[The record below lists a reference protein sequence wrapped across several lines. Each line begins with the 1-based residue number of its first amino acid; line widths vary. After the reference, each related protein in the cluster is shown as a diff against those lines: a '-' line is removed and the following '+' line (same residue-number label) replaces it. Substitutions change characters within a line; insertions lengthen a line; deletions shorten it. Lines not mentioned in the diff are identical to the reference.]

1 MGYALMPVAKTSM
14 TIFRDT
20 AKAGIWAGIEKGW
33 SGYVWLLKI
42 LIPISFLTVLLDYSG
57 LIQQMDFLLAPV
69 MKLINMPTAAAI
81 PLVVGMLTG
90 IYGGIAAMIVL
101 PFSINQM
108 TLIAIFL
115 LISHNLIQEGM
126 VQGRSGLKPLKA
138 TVIRLVASIVTVI
151 AVAQFMDLQP
161 DVSTAVAFYPQVQ
174 KTLWEVIQKW
184 GISTFFLIIKIFLIV
199 MALMI
204 ALCLMKAFDIIP
216 FLVKILKPFLKIMG
230 LDERVGLLWLTAVV
244 FGIAYGAAVI
254 VEEAKEGNFSA
265 EELERLHISIGIN
278 HSMVEDPTLFASLG
292 LSAFWLW
299 IPRVIT
305 AIVAVYLFNIW
316 KKWSDRGN
324 RPVSPI

>member
-1 MGYALMPVAKTSM
+1 MSVDKTSI

-20 AKAGIWAGIEKGW
+20 ARTGILAGIEKGW

-42 LIPISFLTVLLDYSG
+42 LIPISFLTVILDYSG
-57 LIQQMDFLLAPV
+57 LIQHMDFLLAPV
-69 MKLINMPTAAAI
+69 MKLINMPAAAAI

-126 VQGRSGLKPLKA
+126 VQGRSGLSPLKA

-161 DVSTAVAFYPQVQ
+161 GVSTAVAFYPQVQ

-254 VEEAKEGNFSA
+254 VEESKEGNFSA

-292 LSAFWLW
+292 LSVFWLW

>member
-1 MGYALMPVAKTSM
+1 M
-14 TIFRDT
+14 
-20 AKAGIWAGIEKGW
+20 AGIEKGW
-33 SGYVWLLKI
+33 SGYVWLLRI

-57 LIQQMDFLLAPV
+57 LIQQSDFLLTPV
-69 MKLINMPTAAAI
+69 MKLINMPAAAAI

-101 PFSINQM
+101 PFSVNQM

-115 LISHNLIQEGM
+115 LISHNLVQEGM

-138 TVIRLVASIVTVI
+138 TAIRLAASIATVT

-161 DVSTAVAFYPQVQ
+161 VTSAAIASAPQVQ
-174 KTLWEVIQKW
+174 KALWEVIQSW
-184 GISTFFLIIKIFLIV
+184 GISTFFLGIKIFLIV

-254 VEEAKEGNFSA
+254 VEEAKEGNFSTD
-265 EELERLHISIGIN
+265 ELERLHISIGIN
-278 HSMVEDPTLFASLG
+278 HSMVEDPTLFAALG
-292 LSAFWLW
+292 LSVFWLW
-299 IPRVIT
+299 VPRLIT
-305 AIVAVYLFNIW
+305 AIVAVYLFDIW
-316 KKWSDRGN
+316 KKCSARGS
-324 RPVSPI
+324 RPVAPG

>member
-1 MGYALMPVAKTSM
+1 M
-14 TIFRDT
+14 TNFRDT
-20 AKAGIWAGIEKGW
+20 AKSGIMSGIEKGW

-42 LIPISFLTVLLDYSG
+42 LIPISFLTLLLDYSG
-57 LIQQMDFLLAPV
+57 LIQRTDFMLAPV
-69 MKLINMPTAAAI
+69 MKLINMPAAAAI

-101 PFSINQM
+101 PFSVNQM

-115 LISHNLIQEGM
+115 LISHNLVQEGM
-126 VQGRSGLKPLKA
+126 VQGRSGLRPLKA
-138 TVIRLVASIVTVI
+138 TAIRLAASIATVI
-151 AVAQFMDLQP
+151 AVAQFMDLQTGA
-161 DVSTAVAFYPQVQ
+161 SATVAFGPQIQ
-174 KTLWEVIQKW
+174 KTLWEVIEKW
-184 GISTFFLIIKIFLIV
+184 GISTFFLCIKIFLIV

-216 FLVKILKPFLKIMG
+216 FLVKVLKPFLKIMG

-292 LSAFWLW
+292 LSVFWLW
-299 IPRVIT
+299 IPRVVT
-305 AIVAVYLFNIW
+305 AIVAVYLFDIW
-316 KKWSDRGN
+316 KKWSNRGN
-324 RPVSPI
+324 RPVAPV

>member
-1 MGYALMPVAKTSM
+1 MNN
-14 TIFRDT
+14 FRDT
-20 AKAGIWAGIEKGW
+20 AKSGILAGMNKGW

-57 LIQQMDFLLAPV
+57 LIHRMDFLLAPV
-69 MKLINMPTAAAI
+69 MKLISLPAAAAI
-81 PLVVGMLTG
+81 PLLVGMLTG

-101 PFSINQM
+101 PFTANQM

-115 LISHNLIQEGM
+115 LISHNLVQEGM
-126 VQGRSGLKPLKA
+126 VQARSGLRPLKA
-138 TVIRLVASIVTVI
+138 TVIRLAASIVTVI
-151 AVAQFMDLQP
+151 AVAQFMDLQTGA
-161 DVSTAVAFYPQVQ
+161 STAVSFGPQVQ
-174 KTLWEVIQKW
+174 KTLWEVIEKW
-184 GISTFFLIIKIFLIV
+184 GIATFFLSTKIFLIV

-204 ALCLMKAFDIIP
+204 ALCLMKAFDVIP
-216 FLVKILKPFLKIMG
+216 FLVKVLKPFLKIMG

-292 LSAFWLW
+292 LSVFWLW

-305 AIVAVYLFNIW
+305 AIAAVYLYDIW
-316 KKWSDRGN
+316 TKWSN
-324 RPVSPI
+324 RETRAVTPV

>member
-1 MGYALMPVAKTSM
+1 M
-14 TIFRDT
+14 TIFLDT
-20 AKAGIWAGIEKGW
+20 AKSGILAGIKKGW
-33 SGYVWLLKI
+33 SGYIWLLQI
-42 LIPISFLTVLLDYSG
+42 LIPISFLTVLLDSSG
-57 LIQQMDFLLAPV
+57 LIQKMDFLLAPV
-69 MKLINMPTAAAI
+69 MKLISMPAAAAI

-101 PFSINQM
+101 PFSVNQM

-115 LISHNLIQEGM
+115 LISHNLVQEGM
-126 VQGRSGLKPLKA
+126 VQGKSGLSPLKA
-138 TVIRLVASIVTVI
+138 TTIRLAASIVTVI

-161 DVSTAVAFYPQVQ
+161 VVSIGVASGPQIQ
-174 KTLWEVIQKW
+174 KTLWEIIQNW
-184 GISTFFLIIKIFLIV
+184 GISTFFLSIKIFLIV

-216 FLVKILKPFLKIMG
+216 FLVKLLKPFLKIMG

-292 LSAFWLW
+292 LSVFWLW

-305 AIVAVYLFNIW
+305 AIVAVFLFDIW
-316 KKWSDRGN
+316 NKWTNRGN
-324 RPVSPI
+324 RAAAPI

>member
-1 MGYALMPVAKTSM
+1 M
-14 TIFRDT
+14 TDFRDT
-20 AKAGIWAGIEKGW
+20 VKAGVVAGIEKGW
-33 SGYVWLLKI
+33 SGYVWLLRI

-57 LIQQMDFLLAPV
+57 LIRQMDFLLAPI
-69 MKLINMPTAAAI
+69 MKLISMPAAAAI

-101 PFSINQM
+101 PFSVNQM
-108 TLIAIFL
+108 TLIAVFL
-115 LISHNLIQEGM
+115 LISHNLVQEGM
-126 VQGRSGLKPLKA
+126 VQGKSGLNPLKA
-138 TVIRLVASIVTVI
+138 TVIRLAASIVTVI
-151 AVAQFMDLQP
+151 AVAQFLDLQSSTSIAIVP
-161 DVSTAVAFYPQVQ
+161 DPQLQ
-174 KTLWEVIQKW
+174 KTLWDVIQKW
-184 GISTFFLIIKIFLIV
+184 GISTFFLSIKIFLIV

-254 VEEAKEGNFSA
+254 VEEAKDGNFSA

-292 LSAFWLW
+292 ISIFWLW
-299 IPRVIT
+299 IPRLLT
-305 AIVAVYLFNIW
+305 AIIAVYLFDTL
-316 KKWSDRGN
+316 KKWSNRGN
-324 RPVSPI
+324 RPVSLN

>member
-1 MGYALMPVAKTSM
+1 M

-20 AKAGIWAGIEKGW
+20 AKSGIMAGIEKGW
-33 SGYVWLLKI
+33 SGYVWLLRI
-42 LIPISFLTVLLDYSG
+42 LVPISFLTVLLDYSG
-57 LIQQMDFLLAPV
+57 LIQQTDFLLAPV
-69 MKLINMPTAAAI
+69 MKLINMPAAAAI

-101 PFSINQM
+101 PFSVNQM

-115 LISHNLIQEGM
+115 LISHNLVQEGM
-126 VQGRSGLKPLKA
+126 VQGRSGLSPLKA
-138 TVIRLVASIVTVI
+138 TVIRIAASIVTVI
-151 AVAQFMDLQP
+151 AVAQFMDMQP
-161 DVSTAVAFYPQVQ
+161 TASTAVAFGPQVQ
-174 KTLWEVIQKW
+174 KSLWEVIQKW
-184 GISTFFLIIKIFLIV
+184 GISTFFLGIKIFLIV

-292 LSAFWLW
+292 LSVFWLW

-305 AIVAVYLFNIW
+305 AIVAVYLFDIW
-316 KKWSDRGN
+316 KKWSNRGN
-324 RPVSPI
+324 RPGDKVPFASP

>member
-1 MGYALMPVAKTSM
+1 MNN
-14 TIFRDT
+14 FRDT
-20 AKAGIWAGIEKGW
+20 AKSGIVAGMNKGW

-57 LIQQMDFLLAPV
+57 LIHRMDFLLAPV
-69 MKLINMPTAAAI
+69 MKLISLPAAAAI
-81 PLVVGMLTG
+81 PLLVGMLTG

-101 PFSINQM
+101 PFTANQM

-115 LISHNLIQEGM
+115 LISHNLVQEGM
-126 VQGRSGLKPLKA
+126 VQARSGLRPLKA
-138 TVIRLVASIVTVI
+138 TVIRLAASIVTVI
-151 AVAQFMDLQP
+151 AVAQFMDLQTGA
-161 DVSTAVAFYPQVQ
+161 STAVSFGPQVQ
-174 KTLWEVIQKW
+174 KPLWDVIEKW
-184 GISTFFLIIKIFLIV
+184 GIATFFLSIKIFLIV

-204 ALCLMKAFDIIP
+204 ALCLMKAFDVIP
-216 FLVKILKPFLKIMG
+216 FLVKALKPFLKIMG

-254 VEEAKEGNFSA
+254 VEEAKDGNFSA

-292 LSAFWLW
+292 LSVFWLW

-305 AIVAVYLFNIW
+305 AIVAVYLYDSWI
-316 KKWSDRGN
+316 KVAGRKRQ
-324 RPVSPI
+324 PVTPV

>member
-1 MGYALMPVAKTSM
+1 M
-14 TIFRDT
+14 TIFLDT
-20 AKAGIWAGIEKGW
+20 VKSGVVAGIEKGW
-33 SGYVWLLKI
+33 SGYVWLLRI

-57 LIQQMDFLLAPV
+57 LIQQTDFILAPV
-69 MKLINMPTAAAI
+69 MKLISMPAAAAI

-90 IYGGIAAMIVL
+90 IYGGIAVIIVL
-101 PFSINQM
+101 PFSVNQM

-115 LISHNLIQEGM
+115 LISHNLVQEGM
-126 VQGRSGLKPLKA
+126 VQGRSGLRPLKA
-138 TVIRLVASIVTVI
+138 TAIRLAASIVTVI

-161 DVSTAVAFYPQVQ
+161 EGASVAVAFGPQVQ

-184 GISTFFLIIKIFLIV
+184 GISTFFLSIKIFLIV

-254 VEEAKEGNFSA
+254 VEEAKEGDFSA

-292 LSAFWLW
+292 LNVFWLW

-305 AIVAVYLFNIW
+305 AIVAVYLFDIW
-316 KKWSDRGN
+316 KKWSN
-324 RPVSPI
+324 RDNRTVAPI

>member
-1 MGYALMPVAKTSM
+1 M
-14 TIFRDT
+14 TNLHDT
-20 AKAGIWAGIEKGW
+20 AKAGIMAGIEKGW
-33 SGYVWLLKI
+33 SGYIWLLKI

-57 LIQQMDFLLAPV
+57 LIQRMDFLLAPV
-69 MKLINMPTAAAI
+69 MKLISMPAAAAI
-81 PLVVGMLTG
+81 PLMAGLLTG

-101 PFSINQM
+101 PFSVNQM

-115 LISHNLIQEGM
+115 LISHNLVQEGM
-126 VQGRSGLKPLKA
+126 VQGRSGLSPLKA
-138 TVIRLVASIVTVI
+138 TLIRLAASIVTVI
-151 AVAQFMDLQP
+151 AVAQFMDMLP
-161 DVSTAVAFYPQVQ
+161 VAPMGIASGGVASGPQVQ
-174 KTLWEVIQKW
+174 KTLWEVIQNW
-184 GISTFFLIIKIFLIV
+184 GFSTFILGIKIFLIV

-230 LDERVGLLWLTAVV
+230 LNERVGLLWLTAVV

-292 LSAFWLW
+292 LSIFWLW
-299 IPRVIT
+299 VPRVIT
-305 AIVAVYLFNIW
+305 AIVAVYLFDIW
-316 KKWSDRGN
+316 KKWANRGN
-324 RPVSPI
+324 HPVVPV

>member
-1 MGYALMPVAKTSM
+1 MSVDKTSI

-20 AKAGIWAGIEKGW
+20 ARTGILAGIEKGW

-42 LIPISFLTVLLDYSG
+42 LIPISFLTVILDYSG
-57 LIQQMDFLLAPV
+57 LIQHMDFLLAPV
-69 MKLINMPTAAAI
+69 MKLINMPAAAAI

-108 TLIAIFL
+108 TLIAVFL

-126 VQGRSGLKPLKA
+126 VQGRSGLSPLKA

-161 DVSTAVAFYPQVQ
+161 GVSTAVAFYPQVQ

-254 VEEAKEGNFSA
+254 VEESKEGNFSA

-292 LSAFWLW
+292 LSVFWLW